1 MKDTLTPE
9 QLEKIA
15 KSVSRCEVK
24 VYITMDYNDLDNLIT
39 DMFAFPG
46 ETYECVCENEW
57 CNDQNHDYRIDGK
70 LDKWDEKAIEEM
82 LGRKKFRNGASTR
95 TILNYLC
102 HHGIIV
108 AGTYLIE
115 VSW

>member
-1 MKDTLTPE
+1 MKDTLTAE

-24 VYITMDYNDLDNLIT
+24 VFITMDYNDLDNLIT
-39 DMFAFPG
+39 DVFAFPG
-46 ETYECVCENEW
+46 ENYECIAENCW
-57 CNDQNHDYRIDGK
+57 SNDVQHDFNIDGK
-70 LDKWDEKAIEEM
+70 LSNWDEKDIAEM
-82 LGRKKFRNGASTR
+82 QTKKKFYDGAGTY